1 MSSRAEILARVPL
14 FRPLSPAELEAVAA
28 RFREDRFEHDA
39 LIFHEGDPSARFWV
53 VSAGQVK
60 IVKYG
65 EGGKE
70 IVVEVISP
78 GEVFGGAT
86 MLIPRQP
93 ATAVALSDTAAL
105 SLPLDD
111 YKRLLHDHPGV
122 AVQVIETLGER
133 MQGFIRMRAIAGERV
148 ERRVAHIL
156 LKLANKFGE
165 KTEAGWLIQAGLTR
179 QDIAELAGTTIETAI
194 RVMSRLSKEGIVKT
208 LRGGYVVILD
218 RRALQDLAGSQASG
232 PGSHPG
238 ETG

>member
-1 MSSRAEILARVPL
+1 MSSRAVTLARVPL
-14 FRPLSPAELEAVAA
+14 FRGLSPAELDAVAA
-28 RFREDRFEHDA
+28 GFREDRFASDA
-39 LIFHEGDPSARFWV
+39 PIFHEGDPSARFWV
-53 VSAGQVK
+53 VSEGQVK
-60 IVKYG
+60 IVKYS

-93 ATAVALSDTAAL
+93 ATAMALSDVAAL

-111 YKRLLHDHPGV
+111 YTRLLREHPAV

-133 MQGFIRMRAIAGERV
+133 MQGFIRMRALAGERV

-156 LKLANKFGE
+156 LKLAHKFGE
-165 KTEAGWLIQAGLTR
+165 KIESGWVIRAGLTR
-179 QDIAELAGTTIETAI
+179 QDIAELADTTVETAI
-194 RVMSRLSKEGIVKT
+194 RVMSRLRKEGILKT

-218 RRALQDLAGSQASG
+218 RRALQDLAGSQGSG
-232 PGSHPG
+232 TGSRSG
-238 ETG
+238 ETR